1 MFSCHTLWLSL
12 CSLVL
17 RFLIVQC
24 LPFHST
30 LSDAKR
36 FSAAAIVSSRKIFW
50 LLFKSKLADM
60 YAYHMLTTVFGDY
73 GIYDNYP
80 PRLKRII
87 VLAHTQSVISTTL
100 FVAFFVFSGT
110 STFLD
115 FQYFPFTNGGET
127 RVYTGH
133 LSFFWIMHYSLCR
146 E

>member
-1 MFSCHTLWLSL
+1 
-12 CSLVL
+12 
-17 RFLIVQC
+17 
-24 LPFHST
+24 
-30 LSDAKR
+30 
-36 FSAAAIVSSRKIFW
+36 
-50 LLFKSKLADM
+50 M

-87 VLAHTQSVISTTL
+87 VLVYTQSVISTTL

-133 LSFFWIMHYSLCR
+133 LSFFGSCIIHSAGSEYTHYSLRR